1 VEARAQSRIL
11 PLLLT
16 VSGAIVLGAGAALL
30 AEEWSWRSDSR
41 RREYGTAPTG
51 SRPPAAETGK
61 QRRPGEFERTLAAF
75 AAAGAGSRAPSPTA
89 IEIPELDPLILRSLE
104 DRGAAAIRLALHREV
119 SARVHANP
127 PCSVAESLDRT
138 QFRLEFDVS
147 TPSENSAA
155 AALSAPPHV
164 LAGAPL
170 PPSVAACVTARLS
183 PFVFTPDEG
192 RLFQPGF
199 AGKAHVSV
207 RLP

>member
-11 PLLLT
+11 PLLLAVT
-16 VSGAIVLGAGAALL
+16 GAIVLGAGAALL
-30 AEEWSWRSDSR
+30 AEEWSWRANSR
-41 RREYGTAPTG
+41 RREHGTAPTG
-51 SRPPAAETGK
+51 SRPPAADTGK
-61 QRRPGEFERTLAAF
+61 QRRPGEFERTLAAL
-75 AAAGAGSRAPSPTA
+75 AAAGSRAPSPTA
-89 IEIPELDPLILRSLE
+89 IEIPELDPLSLRSLE

-119 SARVHANP
+119 SVRVHANP

-147 TPSENSAA
+147 APSENSAA

-170 PPSVAACVTARLS
+170 PPSVAACVTDRLS

-192 RLFQPGF
+192 RLFQRGF